1 MTVNAHPHKLAR
13 KKKRPSPAIDRL
25 VYVAVIGG
33 PLMTL
38 PQIYSIW
45 TKHEKGVS
53 LLSWSA
59 YLVTGFI
66 WLAYGIKHRE
76 IPIIILQITWI
87 ALDLAIIAGLL
98 LLK

>member
-1 MTVNAHPHKLAR
+1 MSINQHPHKLAS
-13 KKKRPSPAIDRL
+13 KKKRPAQMIDRL

-45 TKHEKGVS
+45 MEHQKGVS
-53 LLSWSA
+53 IVSW
-59 YLVTGFI
+59 TGYMLTGVI
-66 WLAYGIKHRE
+66 WLVYGLKHRE
-76 IPIIILQITWI
+76 WPIIILQLTWI
-87 ALDLAIIAGLL
+87 ALDLGVIVGLV